1 MFVHPFLLQGEQY
14 AVQKVLAHY
23 TSDLRAIFLHYS
35 QLDSTFTDSWPPSLT
50 YGQWM
55 LLCKDTQ
62 TSGGCGVSMDRGGR
76 PQTAGD
82 MDGGMGFGCAE
93 QII

>member
-1 MFVHPFLLQGEQY
+1 MSLSDTSQPNPRPPSSFPPLSPIVQGEQY

-35 QLDSTFTDSWPPSLT
+35 QLDSSFTDSWPPSLT

-55 LLCKDTQ
+55 LYCKDTQ
-62 TSGGCGVSMDRGGR
+62 TSGEFGDWLWSKGCGGL
-76 PQTAGD
+76 
-82 MDGGMGFGCAE
+82 
-93 QII
+93 